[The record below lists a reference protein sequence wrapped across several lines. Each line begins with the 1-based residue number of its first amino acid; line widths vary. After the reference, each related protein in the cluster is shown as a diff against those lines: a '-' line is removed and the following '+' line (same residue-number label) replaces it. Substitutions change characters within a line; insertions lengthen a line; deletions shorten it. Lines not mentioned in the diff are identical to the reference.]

1 VTPVGLAGG
10 PAPVSRPAVDH
21 TGPSVTLPAVVT
33 DDFAEVFRYHDPRL
47 IRALELSGADHWQA
61 EDIAQ
66 EAFARTFGHWRQV
79 CAGTNPPGYLF
90 RTAFRLLGRRGLLP
104 TSPLDEQLASP
115 VTAADDAA
123 ALKADIERALAV
135 MPPRRRACVV
145 LCWLLATPPVE
156 AGQVLGIAAGTVRKQ
171 LELAR
176 RQLTG
181 QLTP

>member
-1 VTPVGLAGG
+1 VTAVGLATG
-10 PAPVSRPAVDH
+10 PPTDGRPGLVH
-21 TGPSVTLPAVVT
+21 TGVSVTLPAVVT
-33 DDFAEVFRYHDPRL
+33 DDFATVFRDHYPRL
-47 IRALELSGADHWQA
+47 IRALELAGADHWQA

-66 EAFARTFGHWRQV
+66 EAFARTFGRWRQV
-79 CAGTNPPGYLF
+79 CAGSNPPGYLF

-115 VTAADDAA
+115 VAAADDAA
-123 ALKADIERALAV
+123 ALRADIEKALAV

-145 LCWLLATPPVE
+145 LCWLLAVPPVE
-156 AGQVLGIAAGTVRKQ
+156 AGQALGIAAGTVRKQ